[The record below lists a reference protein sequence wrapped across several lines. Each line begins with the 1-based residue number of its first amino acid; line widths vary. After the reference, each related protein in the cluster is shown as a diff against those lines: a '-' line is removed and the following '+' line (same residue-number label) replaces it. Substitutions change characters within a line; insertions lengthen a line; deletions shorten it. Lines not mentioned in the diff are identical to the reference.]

1 MTHPATLYRD
11 AKMAQEQA
19 ERHGHAATAA
29 ALAGIA
35 TMIAALEA
43 KAHGAQTLA
52 GHTPSFR
59 GRS

>member
-1 MTHPATLYRD
+1 MTYPTTLYRD
-11 AKMAQEQA
+11 ARMAQGQA

-29 ALAGIA
+29 ALSGIA
-35 TMIAALEA
+35 AMIAALEA
-43 KAHGAQTLA
+43 EAHGAQALV